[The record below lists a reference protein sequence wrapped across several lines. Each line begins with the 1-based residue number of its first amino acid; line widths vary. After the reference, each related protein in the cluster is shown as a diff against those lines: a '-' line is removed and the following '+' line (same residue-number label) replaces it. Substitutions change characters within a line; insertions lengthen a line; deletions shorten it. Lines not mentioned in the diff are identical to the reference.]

1 MTTAL
6 LSNQTSNGSGT
17 PVVLS
22 AKVDGNSFGIA
33 VFGTFD
39 GGTVTIEVALDGTNY
54 TPLDTFTAAG
64 FRNYTAHVDNGTMIR
79 ASLAGA
85 TSPDINVLMSGAFM
99 GITRVD
105 A

>member
-22 AKVDGNSFGIA
+22 AKVEGNSFSIA

-39 GGTVTIEVALDGTNY
+39 SGTVTIEVALDGTNY
-54 TPLDTFTAAG
+54 APLDTFTSAWMG
-64 FRNYTAHVDNGTMIR
+64 TYTLHVDNGSKIR
-79 ASLAGA
+79 ATLAGA
-85 TSPDINVLMSGAFM
+85 TSPDITVLMSGAFM
-99 GITRVD
+99 GTTRID